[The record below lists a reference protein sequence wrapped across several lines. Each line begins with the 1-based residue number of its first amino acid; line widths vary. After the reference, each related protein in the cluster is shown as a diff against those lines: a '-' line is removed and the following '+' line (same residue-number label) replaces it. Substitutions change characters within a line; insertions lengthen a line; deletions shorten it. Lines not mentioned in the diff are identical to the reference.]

1 MTKKHILLHGSTL
14 ITNKQLI
21 KQLEKNVNV
30 VKVADFNRIE
40 AIVSAL
46 KINLIFLE
54 ISDIKSIVLI
64 KKLRAK
70 FPNANILVIKN
81 KVEQKLFAR
90 AFACGAKDG
99 FQGFYNCDLIVERVA
114 ALLK

>member
-1 MTKKHILLHGSTL
+1 MVLVPIWPNVCSYTL
-14 ITNKQLI
+14 YLVFFEIT
-21 KQLEKNVNV
+21 
-30 VKVADFNRIE
+30 R
-40 AIVSAL
+40 
-46 KINLIFLE
+46 INLIFLE